1 MRRKDTG
8 GKEQLLV
15 ENCIAPQFDINSEDT
30 DDLSPTYEKNHF
42 FRCCTCRH
50 CQNYN
55 ELQWLL
61 IQLVWKDSPD
71 PWDRCLHPSSILSS
85 TVPCCCVQ
93 QVVPNGLACCSVVTA
108 PPGATQCQGFH
119 CWHRSW
125 ELLFLVCTTESSAQ
139 ATDPMACLEGVTNAT
154 LGSYK
159 PAIPCSLL

>member
-8 GKEQLLV
+8 GKEQPLV

-30 DDLSPTYEKNHF
+30 DDLSPTYEYKNHF

-93 QVVPNGLACCSVVTA
+93 QLFPMDWPAVLWSQLLQEPPSARALTVGTGAGSCCFWYAPLRAVPKQQIPWLAWKV
-108 PPGATQCQGFH
+108 
-119 CWHRSW
+119 
-125 ELLFLVCTTESSAQ
+125 
-139 ATDPMACLEGVTNAT
+139 
-154 LGSYK
+154 
-159 PAIPCSLL
+159 